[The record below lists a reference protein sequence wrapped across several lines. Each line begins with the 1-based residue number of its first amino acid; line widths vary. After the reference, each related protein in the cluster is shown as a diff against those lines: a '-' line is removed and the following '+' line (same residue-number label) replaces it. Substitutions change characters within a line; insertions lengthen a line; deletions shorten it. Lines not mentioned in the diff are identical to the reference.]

1 MNLVVPLSLTVSD
14 GAVQVPPERVVFC
27 SKCHPV
33 EGEGQETTAVFVGVW
48 KIVKVGAPVVCTAN
62 KAQNPPLSE

>member
-1 MNLVVPLSLTVSD
+1 MNLAVPLSVTISD
-14 GAVQVPPERVVFC
+14 GAVQVPPDRVVVC
-27 SKCHPV
+27 SICHPV
-33 EGEGQETTAVFVGVW
+33 EGEGQVITAVFVGVW